1 MKLDIPG
8 YGCFEIH
15 NIVLDLNGTLAI
27 DGKIPEGVRSRI
39 ASLLKHFRVIVT
51 SADTHG
57 NLLELATNLGLE
69 AHPLKSDDA
78 SREKQALIRTIG
90 AQYTIAIGNGL
101 NDSKM
106 LGEAAIGICVIGQ
119 EGASRKA
126 LESADIVVNCIED
139 ALDCIMKPKRIV
151 ANLRNA

>member
-8 YGCFEIH
+8 YECFEIQ
-15 NIVLDLNGTLAI
+15 NIVLDLNGTLAT
-27 DGKIPEGVRSRI
+27 DGKIPEGVRSKI
-39 ASLLKHFRVIVT
+39 ADLLKHFRVIVT

-57 NLLELATNLGLE
+57 NLLELAANLGIE

-78 SREKQALIRTIG
+78 SSEKQALIRKIG
-90 AQYTIAIGNGL
+90 AQHTIAVGNGF

-106 LGEAAIGICVIGQ
+106 LEEAAIGICVIGQ

-139 ALDCIMKPKRIV
+139 ALDCVLKPKRMI